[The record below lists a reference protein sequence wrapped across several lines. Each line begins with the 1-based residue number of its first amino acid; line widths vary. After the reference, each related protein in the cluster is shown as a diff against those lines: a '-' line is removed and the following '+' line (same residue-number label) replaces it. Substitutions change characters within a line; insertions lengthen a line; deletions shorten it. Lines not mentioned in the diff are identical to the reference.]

1 MPFFKTASSPVIK
14 GALSGWTVSGITSFF
29 TGQQVDFSCGISGL
43 SSGVGEGVRC
53 NALGLIKIRKGVY
66 NDPQFG
72 PTPTWIDP
80 RVIGQVTLDQ
90 LRADRQPGMFGYMG
104 RNPLTGP
111 GRNNWDMALM
121 KNFAL
126 PWFNGENSTV
136 QFRFETFNTFNHTQ
150 WKYVSV
156 GCSGSTPAAG
166 ACNDSNNIGN
176 GEVSGAWSPRIVQ
189 LALKFIF

>member
-1 MPFFKTASSPVIK
+1 
-14 GALSGWTVSGITSFF
+14 
-29 TGQQVDFSCGISGL
+29 
-43 SSGVGEGVRC
+43 
-53 NALGLIKIRKGVY
+53 
-66 NDPQFG
+66 
-72 PTPTWIDP
+72 
-80 RVIGQVTLDQ
+80 
-90 LRADRQPGMFGYMG
+90 
-104 RNPLTGP
+104 
-111 GRNNWDMALM
+111 M
-121 KNFAL
+121 KNFVL

-156 GCSGSTPAAG
+156 GCSGSTPAGG